1 MPSDPLPLLR
11 YPTPRRPTAAMDT
24 FFIHGRFFT
33 PPGRPDQPDPYF
45 NVAGPG
51 LLPRTYD
58 QDSVMDDTAFLSPN
72 GSVLQTP
79 WDAGPSWIF
88 PHTCYDWQEPH
99 HQDRLYTAPI
109 TSRDVGSSSTVP
121 HQHQDRLHTARI
133 DDTSQP
139 AASSS
144 TLASQDEVA
153 PPASQAGVQRPTKSS
168 RARSTD
174 GRFPCDV
181 CGISLTRNS
190 TLQRHRNMY
199 CPGPGG
205 RRGRKPSKGPRK
217 FDGMN

>member
-1 MPSDPLPLLR
+1 MPNNPPSFLHHPI
-11 YPTPRRPTAAMDT
+11 PRRPTANTGT
-24 FFIHGRFFT
+24 FSIHGRVVT
-33 PPGRPDQPDPYF
+33 SPGRPDRPHPYL
-45 NVAGPG
+45 VDTEPG
-51 LLPRTYD
+51 LLPRIND
-58 QDSVMDDTAFLSPN
+58 QDSVMDDAPFLSPN

-79 WDAGPSWIF
+79 WDAGPSSIV
-88 PHTCYDWQEPH
+88 PHTYYDWQEPH
-99 HQDRLYTAPI
+99 HQDRLYTAPF
-109 TSRDVGSSSTVP
+109 TSWDVGSSSTVP
-121 HQHQDRLHTARI
+121 HQHQDRLHTAPI
-133 DDTSQP
+133 DDASQP

-153 PPASQAGVQRPTKSS
+153 PPASQAGVQRPTKNS

-205 RRGRKPSKGPRK
+205 RRGRKPSKAPRK
-217 FDGMN
+217 FDDMN

>member
-1 MPSDPLPLLR
+1 MPTDPLPVLR
-11 YPTPRRPTAAMDT
+11 YPIPRHPTAVTDT
-24 FFIHGRFFT
+24 FLIHGLAFT
-33 PPGRPDQPDPYF
+33 PPGRPDQPGPYL
-45 NVAGPG
+45 NVAEPG

-58 QDSVMDDTAFLSPN
+58 QDGVMDDAAFLSPN

-79 WDAGPSWIF
+79 GDAGPSWIV
-88 PHTCYDWQEPH
+88 PHTYYDWQEPH
-99 HQDRLYTAPI
+99 RPI
-109 TSRDVGSSSTVP
+109 MSRDVGSSSTVP

-133 DDTSQP
+133 DDASQT

-153 PPASQAGVQRPTKSS
+153 PPATQAGVRRSTKSS

-205 RRGRKPSKGPRK
+205 RRGRKPSKAPRK
-217 FDGMN
+217 FDDMS